1 MTNYFWKN
9 PSQNLRISFP
19 RILWKV
25 KTRKMKNLWL
35 LAHLLQAT
43 RKRFVFFFFPI
54 FDVFLLLLKY
64 FSVFEVFIFIFFTIF
79 DSLAFSV
86 MHFSN
91 FLEMWKEWTLLLSNI
106 LSHSRI
112 YIRFLKHFVPL
123 KSYRLTKERVSLFA
137 KCVLAV
143 LYNDL
148 EERMLLNAEYQESQ
162 VWVYQ

>member
-43 RKRFVFFFFPI
+43 RKRFVFFFFLFLTYFFFFWSI
-54 FDVFLLLLKY
+54 LVFLKFLFL
-64 FSVFEVFIFIFFTIF
+64 FFFTIF